1 MNENKITALY
11 ERLSKGD
18 KERSEES
25 LSIQNQKLLLEQH
38 AKNHGFRNIAHYTD
52 DDESGRFFDRPGYVQ
67 MMDDVESG
75 KIGVI
80 LLKDE
85 NCKQRIKILCRN
97 FCEAPARSCAY

>member
-25 LSIQNQKLLLEQH
+25 LSIQNQKLMLEQH
-38 AKNHGFRNIAHYTD
+38 AKSHGFRNIAHYTD
-52 DDESGRFFDRPGYVQ
+52 DDESGRFFDRPGYMQ
-67 MMDDVESG
+67 MMDDVENG

-85 NCKQRIKILCRN
+85 NCKQRIKI
-97 FCEAPARSCAY
+97 S